1 MDKVIYKFKSKI
13 NLKKLGNNIRAE
25 RNRHNYT
32 QEDLESI
39 TGILAQHIGRIE
51 KGEIDIRISTLVVLL
66 KALNVPFEALYNIK
80 ED

>member
-1 MDKVIYKFKSKI
+1 MKKI

-51 KGEIDIRISTLVVLL
+51 KGEIDIRISTLVLLL
-66 KALNVPFEALYNIK
+66 KALNVPFESLYNIN

>member
-1 MDKVIYKFKSKI
+1 MKKI